1 MIELKFTPNV
11 ALFRG
16 VNAYVELVKHEGFN
30 HVIQRHYTI
39 RDALRTALTSL
50 ELELLVKD
58 DSYASP
64 TVTSFVPNN
73 KEELSYIKD
82 QLKSRFNITIAG
94 GQGHLKGHILRIG
107 HMGKVSPFDILSVVS
122 ALEILL
128 TDFRKEN
135 YIGKGIAQF
144 MEVIKHAS

>member
-1 MIELKFTPNV
+1 M
-11 ALFRG
+11 
-16 VNAYVELVKHEGFN
+16 
-30 HVIQRHYTI
+30 
-39 RDALRTALTSL
+39 
-50 ELELLVKD
+50 
-58 DSYASP
+58 
-64 TVTSFVPNN
+64 TSFVPNN

-82 QLKSRFNITIAG
+82 QLKSRFNNYNCGWSRSSKRSYFTYWPY
-94 GQGHLKGHILRIG
+94 
-107 HMGKVSPFDILSVVS
+107 GKVSPFDILSVVS